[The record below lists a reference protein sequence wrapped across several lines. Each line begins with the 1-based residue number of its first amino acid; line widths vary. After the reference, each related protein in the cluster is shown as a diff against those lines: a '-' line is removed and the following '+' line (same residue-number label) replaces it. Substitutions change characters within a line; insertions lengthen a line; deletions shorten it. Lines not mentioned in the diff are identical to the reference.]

1 MSHTGRSH
9 VKETYA
15 CMYLQNLAKTKIGEK
30 HNRSSRALLSMYT
43 FLLYVS
49 FHTRRAL
56 FISMQPDEDADQRS
70 ASGAAAPP
78 QVVEFGHAV
87 AVTAMCTSLLYV
99 SFHTYRSLS

>member
-78 QVVEFGHAV
+78 QVVEFRARSGGDGDV
-87 AVTAMCTSLLYV
+87 YV
-99 SFHTYRSLS
+99 SFICLFSYV